1 MFFHFLKIYEA
12 AIIPLASGKRRYYNT
27 YTYYKEVNTMK
38 CPKCHAEIPDDARF
52 CTECGANLQPVR
64 QQRVQVATAGAD
76 TAFAFG
82 QAARRARLEAYVDPN
97 KIISSRAYNAILI
110 GVLVWGFLINVIL
123 CTFAG
128 NVVNSINPIAFL
140 VGYLVLVFGGIMLT
154 NRSHNPALSFL
165 GYNMVVVPFGLVLS
179 VVVQEYGGM
188 DSRVVRDALAYTFVI
203 TLAMLGLELMFPTF
217 FEKLGMALLGLLIG
231 LIVCEVVLA
240 LMHVQQTAIDW
251 VAAGIFSLYIAYD
264 IHRSQQF
271 PKTVDNAIDSALD
284 IYLDIA
290 NLFIRLLRIFGSKKR
305 D

>member
-1 MFFHFLKIYEA
+1 
-12 AIIPLASGKRRYYNT
+12 
-27 YTYYKEVNTMK
+27 MK

-110 GVLVWGFLINVIL
+110 GVLIWGFFINVVL

-203 TLAMLGLELMFPTF
+203 TLAMLGIELMFPTF

-251 VAAGIFSLYIAYD
+251 VAAGIFGLYIAYD

-290 NLFIRLLRIFGSKKR
+290 NLFIRLLRIFGSKK
-305 D
+305 DD